1 MKLILLTLIVGIV
14 LNNDPTGK
22 EEVKEGML
30 GFGAPL
36 LSINIPKPNQPNQP
50 NMPNPIQPPY
60 INQLQPIYNLQR

>member
-30 GFGAPL
+30 GFAAPL
-36 LSINIPKPNQPNQP
+36 LSINIPKPNQP

-60 INQLQPIYNLQR
+60 INQLQPIYNLQP